1 MLAFIS
7 GILRVCERPM
17 IKNRSFFL
25 QEYVIYI
32 YAFLG
37 FQVLDLKDLM
47 IKIIGNCVNPAPNF
61 NLS

>member
-1 MLAFIS
+1 
-7 GILRVCERPM
+7 M
-17 IKNRSFFL
+17 IKIRSFFL

-47 IKIIGNCVNPAPNF
+47 ISIILRDSWSQP
-61 NLS
+61 